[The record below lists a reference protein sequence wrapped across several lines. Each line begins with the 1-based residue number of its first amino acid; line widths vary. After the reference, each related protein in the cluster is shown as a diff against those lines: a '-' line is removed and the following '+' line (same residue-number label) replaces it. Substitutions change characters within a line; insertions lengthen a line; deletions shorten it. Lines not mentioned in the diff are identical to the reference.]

1 MHQKP
6 EPSKYLPDVS
16 ASELSDTVVKID
28 INQPMKEILNTL
40 SKVSLPP
47 PYLQRERET
56 ETETDREGGSPQHP
70 LQGLSSSTL
79 PTERERERRR
89 RRQTERERASERAS
103 EGGRERNIHTHTHTH
118 THTVPDQDEA
128 ITDGHAGGGT

>member
-79 PTERERERRR
+79 PTERERE
-89 RRQTERERASERAS
+89 TETETDREGASERAS
-103 EGGRERNIHTHTHTH
+103 ERGRERETYTHTHTH